1 MGAKQSSR
9 RKFLR
14 NSAALAGLA
23 ATPAGL
29 AVAPRTASGQ
39 TRGAGAVPDMNA
51 MLAARNTW
59 AAAND
64 AIPSPA
70 ANSPQAAMLASAA
83 TMSVLRRP
91 KRSEIH
97 PDGTSSTKTAP

>member
-1 MGAKQSSR
+1 MGTKQSSR

-14 NSAALAGLA
+14 NSVALAGLA

-51 MLAARNTW
+51 WSTCSTAR
-59 AAAND
+59 ARG
-64 AIPSPA
+64 S
-70 ANSPQAAMLASAA
+70 
-83 TMSVLRRP
+83 
-91 KRSEIH
+91 
-97 PDGTSSTKTAP
+97 